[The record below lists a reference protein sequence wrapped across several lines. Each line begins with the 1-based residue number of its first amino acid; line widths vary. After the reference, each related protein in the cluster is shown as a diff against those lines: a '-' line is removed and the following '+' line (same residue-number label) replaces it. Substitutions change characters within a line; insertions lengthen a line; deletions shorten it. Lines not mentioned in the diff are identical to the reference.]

1 VKNYGIISKKIYQ
14 ELNVAVNIEKD
25 GDIDMLQEGVEK
37 LENRKEKWSRVSITK
52 DENVEGKNEEQQPQ
66 LVNPS

>member
-1 VKNYGIISKKIYQ
+1 MKNYGIISKKIYQ

>member
-1 VKNYGIISKKIYQ
+1 
-14 ELNVAVNIEKD
+14 
-25 GDIDMLQEGVEK
+25 MLQEGVEK